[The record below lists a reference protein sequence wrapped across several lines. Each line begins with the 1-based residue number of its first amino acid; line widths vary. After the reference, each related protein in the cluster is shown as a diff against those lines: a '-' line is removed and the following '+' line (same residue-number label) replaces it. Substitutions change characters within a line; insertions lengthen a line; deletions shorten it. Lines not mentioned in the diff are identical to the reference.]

1 VPAGLCRVIANRAS
15 VREFSVCGGAT
26 VTRVLRVLVA
36 DDHAPTR
43 AGVRVALERGG
54 CEVCAEVANALDAVA
69 AAVRERPDAC
79 LIELGMRGGGL
90 AAVAGIAARLPE
102 TVVLVLTVS
111 ASPDDFVD
119 ALRAGAAGYLL
130 KEMEPAQL
138 PVAVRR
144 AVAGEAALPGVLTA
158 RLIEQ
163 VRRLGRRGTLAL
175 EDGRS
180 VELTPRE
187 WLILGLL
194 ADGHSTARM
203 AQGLFVSPVTV
214 RRHVSA
220 LLHKLGVPSREEAR
234 RLIAR
239 QVPPANRRSRRFK
252 PR

>member
-1 VPAGLCRVIANRAS
+1 M
-15 VREFSVCGGAT
+15 
-26 VTRVLRVLVA
+26 TRVPRVLVA

-43 AGVRVALERGG
+43 VGVRMALERGG
-54 CEVCAEVANALDAVA
+54 CEVCAEVANARDAVVA
-69 AAVRERPDAC
+69 AARERPDAC
-79 LIELGMRGGGL
+79 LIELGIPGGGI

-111 ASPDDFVD
+111 ASPDDFYD
-119 ALRAGAAGYLL
+119 ALVAGAAGYLL

-144 AVAGEAALPGVLTA
+144 AVAGEAALPGVFTA

-163 VRRLGRRGTLAL
+163 FRALGRRGTLAL

-187 WLILGLL
+187 WLILGLV
-194 ADGHSTARM
+194 AEGHSTARM

-214 RRHVSA
+214 RRHMSA

-239 QVPPANRRSRRFK
+239 QLPPASPRSRRLK

>member
-1 VPAGLCRVIANRAS
+1 
-15 VREFSVCGGAT
+15 
-26 VTRVLRVLVA
+26 VTRVPRVLVV

-69 AAVRERPDAC
+69 VAVRERPDAC
-79 LIELGMRGGGL
+79 LIELGMRGGL

-111 ASPDDFVD
+111 ASPDDFFD

-163 VRRLGRRGTLAL
+163 FRRLGRRGTLAL

-194 ADGHSTARM
+194 AEGHSTALM

-220 LLHKLGVPSREEAR
+220 LLHKLGVASREEAR

-239 QVPPANRRSRRFK
+239 QIPRASRRARRFK

>member
-1 VPAGLCRVIANRAS
+1 M
-15 VREFSVCGGAT
+15 
-26 VTRVLRVLVA
+26 
-36 DDHAPTR
+36 
-43 AGVRVALERGG
+43 ALERGG
-54 CEVCAEVANALDAVA
+54 CEVCAEVANARDAVVVA
-69 AAVRERPDAC
+69 ARERPDAC
-79 LIELGMRGGGL
+79 VIELGIPGGGI

-102 TVVLVLTVS
+102 TAVLVLTVS
-111 ASPDDFVD
+111 AGPDDFFD

-158 RLIEQ
+158 RLIEW
-163 VRRLGRRGTLAL
+163 VRRLGARGTLAL
-175 EDGRS
+175 LDGRS

-194 ADGHSTARM
+194 AEGHSTALM

-220 LLHKLGVPSREEAR
+220 LLHKLGVASREEAR

-239 QVPPANRRSRRFK
+239 QIPRASRRACRFN

>member
-1 VPAGLCRVIANRAS
+1 M
-15 VREFSVCGGAT
+15 
-26 VTRVLRVLVA
+26 
-36 DDHAPTR
+36 
-43 AGVRVALERGG
+43 ALERGG

-69 AAVRERPDAC
+69 VAVRERPDAC

-90 AAVAGIAARLPE
+90 AAIEGIAARLPE
-102 TVVLVLTVS
+102 TVVLVLTGS
-111 ASPDDFVD
+111 TSPDDFFD

-163 VRRLGRRGTLAL
+163 FRRLGRRGTLAL

-180 VELTPRE
+180 VELTPHE

-220 LLHKLGVPSREEAR
+220 LLHKLDVPSRDEAR

-239 QVPPANRRSRRFK
+239 QVPPANRRSRRFR
-252 PR
+252 PS